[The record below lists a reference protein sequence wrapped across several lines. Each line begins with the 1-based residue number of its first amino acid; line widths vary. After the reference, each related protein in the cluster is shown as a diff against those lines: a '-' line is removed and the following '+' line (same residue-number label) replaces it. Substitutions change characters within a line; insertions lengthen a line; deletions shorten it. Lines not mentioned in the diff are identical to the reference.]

1 MNKKK
6 SKLPFI
12 LILAAILIII
22 LGVYY
27 FISPEK
33 GTAAQ
38 ITNSEALDTTFDK
51 QAAIQDL
58 QYITKQVKDKHVTT
72 SNELTVLVQ
81 QQYDKEVENLPDNPT
96 TLDIWRAGS
105 RIVAPLHDSYTRLSY
120 VGGVDTELSGGFIK
134 NDNGLFYIDQDGKTY
149 HVTKLGGLTPDEL
162 YNNFIAAFSYDNGN
176 YALNNF
182 HSYLKKP
189 VTLSFLGAKVSDTS
203 VDIETEENGKVDTK
217 TLTFSEAAQK
227 QTEDPFSYSIDE
239 DKSLG
244 ILTINICSD
253 SDEYKN
259 TLKEFFTKVKD
270 NNIKHVALDLRDN
283 PGGNTDVIGQFMSYL
298 NIDKYKQYNIQARYL
313 NAVINMNSLYV
324 SNNKDK
330 NLAFSGDLYVLTAT
344 KTYDAAVK
352 FAVTL
357 RDNNLCKVI
366 GMQPGSKPSTF
377 GDMLQFQLPNSKLMF
392 TTTYKFYERPD
403 ITKNG
408 DETLVPDMLINSDK
422 ALDSVY
428 DQIKN

>member
-1 MNKKK
+1 MKKKK
-6 SKLPFI
+6 SKLPLI
-12 LILAAILIII
+12 LILAAVLVII

-27 FISPEK
+27 FISPQK
-33 GTAAQ
+33 GTVTQ

-120 VGGVDTELSGGFIK
+120 VGGVDTELIDGFIK
-134 NDNGLFYIDQDGKTY
+134 NDTGLFYIDHQGKAY
-149 HVTKLGGLTPDEL
+149 HVTKLGGITPDEL
-162 YNNFIAAFSYDNGN
+162 YNNFIKAFSFDNSN
-176 YALNNF
+176 YALNCF

-189 VTLSFLGAKVSDTS
+189 VMLTFLGAKVSDTS

-217 TLTFSEAAQK
+217 TLTFSAPAPK
-227 QTEDPFSYSIDE
+227 QEVEPFSYSIDE

-270 NNIKHVALDLRDN
+270 SNIKHVALDLRDN
-283 PGGNTDVIGQFMSYL
+283 PGGNTDVIGEFMSYL

-313 NAVINMNSLYV
+313 SAVINMNSSYV
-324 SNNKDK
+324 SNNKNK
-330 NLAFSGDLYVLTAT
+330 NLAYSGDLYVLTAT

-366 GMQPGSKPSTF
+366 GMQPGGKPSTF
-377 GDMLQFQLPNSKLMF
+377 GDMLQFQLPNSKLLF
-392 TTTYKFYERPD
+392 TTTYKFYDRPD
-403 ITKNG
+403 ITKSG
-408 DETLVPDMLINSDK
+408 DETLVPDTLINSDK
-422 ALDSVY
+422 ALDSLY
-428 DQIKN
+428 DQIKK

>member
-6 SKLPFI
+6 SKLTFI
-12 LILAAILIII
+12 LILAAILIVI
-22 LGVYY
+22 LGGYY
-27 FISPEK
+27 VISPEK
-33 GTAAQ
+33 GTVSQ
-38 ITNSEALDTTFDK
+38 ITNSEAIDTTFDK

-58 QYITKQVKDKHVTT
+58 QYITKQVKDKHIT
-72 SNELTVLVQ
+72 SPNEIPVLVQ
-81 QQYDKEVENLPDNPT
+81 QQYEKEVENLPDNPT

-105 RIVAPLHDSYTRLSY
+105 RIVAPLHDAYTSLSY
-120 VGGVDTELSGGFIK
+120 IGGTDTELSGGFIK
-134 NDNGLFYIDQDGKTY
+134 NGTELFYVDQDGKAF
-149 HVTKLGGLTPDEL
+149 HVTKLGGLTPEQL
-162 YNNFIAAFSYDNGN
+162 YNNFIAAFSFDNSN
-176 YALNNF
+176 YALMSFQN
-182 HSYLKKP
+182 YLKKP
-189 VTLSFLGAKVSDTS
+189 VTLSFLGVKVSDK

-217 TLTFSEAAQK
+217 TLTFSEPVQK
-227 QTEDPFSYSIDE
+227 QAVDPFSYSIDE

-270 NNIKHVALDLRDN
+270 SNIKHVALDLRN
-283 PGGNTDVIGQFMSYL
+283 NAGGNTDVIGEFMSYI

-313 NAVINMNSLYV
+313 NAVINMNSSYV

-330 NLAFSGDLYVLTAT
+330 NLAFSGDLYVLTST
-344 KTYDAAVK
+344 QTYEAAVK

-357 RDNNLCKVI
+357 RDNDLCKVI

-377 GDMLQFQLPNSKLMF
+377 GDMLQFQLPNSKLML
-392 TTTYKFYERPD
+392 TTTYKYYDRPD
-403 ITKNG
+403 TTKSG
-408 DETLVPDMLINSDK
+408 DETLVPDTLINTDK

-428 DQIKN
+428 EQIKN